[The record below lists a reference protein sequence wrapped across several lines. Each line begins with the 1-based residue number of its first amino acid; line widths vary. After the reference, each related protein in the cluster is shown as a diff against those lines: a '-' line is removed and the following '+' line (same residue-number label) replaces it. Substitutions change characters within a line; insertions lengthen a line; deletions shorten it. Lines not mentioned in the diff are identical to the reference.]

1 MYKYC
6 ANPVQLDPLACRVD
20 VIVYIRAMVRLCSA
34 EGIVICVEVEVHICA
49 YIHLVNS
56 VILRIDI

>member
-49 YIHLVNS
+49 YKYTPGQLVGS
-56 VILRIDI
+56 YSE